1 MKQLKTEQ
9 LNTLGHFLKKRKII
23 INLKEY
29 VISRTIIIMMINDD
43 EKKIYLN
50 KIEPYLRKIIIGLQ
64 NSDTWKIQLTIATN
78 FISSEMQKKSI

>member
-1 MKQLKTEQ
+1 MMK
-9 LNTLGHFLKKRKII
+9 
-23 INLKEY
+23 
-29 VISRTIIIMMINDD
+29 
-43 EKKIYLN
+43 KKIYLN

>member
-9 LNTLGHFLKKRKII
+9 LNILGHFLKKRKII

-43 EKKIYLN
+43 EKKNL
-50 KIEPYLRKIIIGLQ
+50 
-64 NSDTWKIQLTIATN
+64 S
-78 FISSEMQKKSI
+78 